1 MPPVPQRS
9 GGKPASSPFRAR
21 EALRTWA
28 GGDTH
33 QSHGPSRR
41 VRGPRQARLEKQA
54 GRDGGKSPGRGG
66 KRRGRERAGEERKPG
81 QPERT
86 GRPPLGPSGLEP
98 AGSSPGAGR
107 ALGSGRT
114 WPALD
119 AGVGTRGSAGAKYFE
134 NLG

>member
-1 MPPVPQRS
+1 M
-9 GGKPASSPFRAR
+9 
-21 EALRTWA
+21 
-28 GGDTH
+28 
-33 QSHGPSRR
+33 
-41 VRGPRQARLEKQA
+41 RGPRQARLEKQA